1 MFSLVEKTY
10 DTTPQWLYVALLLV
24 LCIAALVI
32 FTRKGVIYIQLK
44 RMLTVMFAE
53 YLVLLLCFTIIY
65 REESVDYG
73 VRLVPC
79 YNCFGKSLRT
89 LEDALMN
96 VAIFVPVGFCTSVLL
111 RRPMWLKILLL
122 SSILSCC
129 IELSQYILSR
139 GVCDIN
145 DVINNTIGALFGYCM
160 YRIVR
165 TIRRASLNPPA

>member
-65 REESVDYG
+65 REESDYS
-73 VRLVPC
+73 VRLVPIMN
-79 YNCFGKSLRT
+79 YFGKSLCP

-96 VAIFVPVGFCTSVLL
+96 LAMFLPVGFCTSVLL
-111 RRPMWLKILLL
+111 RRPFWLKILLL

-129 IELSQYILSR
+129 IELSQFVLSR

-145 DVINNTIGALFGYCM
+145 DVINNAIGGLLGYWA
-160 YRIVR
+160 YRIAR
-165 TIRRASLNPPA
+165 TVKVLNCKE